1 MVILSAV
8 DGEQIP
14 SQVVE
19 TGQDLAEHYDDELVV
34 LHVMPQ
40 ELFDEYHTADPGKE
54 LGVDE
59 SWRYRNLP
67 QREEEHSDRRRF
79 TVEDA
84 QQAAKQL
91 ARRVTNETLED
102 WENISF
108 VGVIGNSEEEII
120 RETEERDPEYLVIGG
135 RKQSS
140 LNEALF
146 GSTSRRIMRN
156 VDLPVVSIYREN

>member
-1 MVILSAV
+1 MVILCTV
-8 DGEQIP
+8 DGDQSP

-19 TGQDLAEHYDDELVV
+19 TGYDLAQHYDRDLVV

-40 ELFDEYHTADPGKE
+40 ELFDEIHSADPWKE
-54 LGVDE
+54 QGVDE

-84 QQAAKQL
+84 QQTAQRL
-91 ARRVTNETLED
+91 ARRVTNETLGD

-108 VGVIGNSEEEII
+108 VGVIGNPSEEII
-120 RETEERDPEYLVIGG
+120 RETEERDPAYLVIGG
-135 RKQSS
+135 RKRSS

-146 GSTSRRIMRN
+146 GSTSRRIMRTI
-156 VDLPVVSIYREN
+156 DLPVVSIYREE

>member
-1 MVILSAV
+1 MVILCAV
-8 DGEQIP
+8 DGDQIP

-19 TGQDLAEHYDDELVV
+19 TGHNLAQHYDDDLVV

-84 QQAAKQL
+84 KQAAKQL

-102 WENISF
+102 WENITF
-108 VGVIGNSEEEII
+108 VGVIGEPSEEII
-120 RETEERDPEYLVIGG
+120 RETEDRDTEYLVLGG
-135 RKQSS
+135 RKRSS

-146 GSTSRRIMRN
+146 GSTSRRIMLN
-156 VDLPVVSIYREN
+156 VDIPVVSIYRAE